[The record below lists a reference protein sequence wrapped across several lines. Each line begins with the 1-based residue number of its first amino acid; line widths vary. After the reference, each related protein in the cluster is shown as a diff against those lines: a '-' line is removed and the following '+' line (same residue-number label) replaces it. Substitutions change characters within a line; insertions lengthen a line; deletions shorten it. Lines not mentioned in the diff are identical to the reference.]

1 MCGLNMSAFKHRSHI
16 VIQQCSATQFDHF
29 PKVNTNRWN
38 SSRHLICSRDRAL
51 PAQRHQHHASR
62 LCTRHGMACQNAV
75 AAATAAA
82 TLDCDTTSDMTSMR
96 WVAATN
102 DLSPTHHTS
111 AAARSAAR
119 TTQPS
124 MQQQQPYAGRR
135 LVVAKDQ
142 LTTSLL
148 MRPYRNCLSQ
158 HNAVAIVKQ

>member
-1 MCGLNMSAFKHRSHI
+1 MRRGCVRST
-16 VIQQCSATQFDHF
+16 V
-29 PKVNTNRWN
+29 W
-38 SSRHLICSRDRAL
+38 
-51 PAQRHQHHASR
+51 
-62 LCTRHGMACQNAV
+62 QNAAAAD

-102 DLSPTHHTS
+102 DLSPTCHTS

-124 MQQQQPYAGRR
+124 MQQQPPYAGRR

-158 HNAVAIVKQ
+158 HNAVAIVKQRHYIERIMFLSDSIATQ